1 MILSEMRNSLSY
13 WHESGAL
20 LGRACSM
27 YVGDGPG
34 KLPIIVKD
42 LLRAQYIDAM
52 LGLQGVPIVDVRTL
66 SGDPVTLGPI
76 NLIHWLCRR
85 HPELTPDRMREL
97 RLVIMDE
104 PSRV

>member
-1 MILSEMRNSLSY
+1 
-13 WHESGAL
+13 
-20 LGRACSM
+20 M

-76 NLIHWLCRR
+76 DLIHWLCRR

-97 RLVIMDE
+97 RLETIPRDLQYRLLNCYREWSVLE
-104 PSRV
+104 SES